1 MKQRRHQQRRRGEVG
16 GSRRKGT
23 ALSQRGVF
31 GFLLA
36 VLLVQVAAWLIFMR
50 ALNPRKH
57 PQSDSPYSLVEAD
70 KNPAVI
76 HTISPPPP
84 VEAGSSS
91 IQKMDPNMPS
101 SSRRKGMRAGT
112 TIVQALPIAPP
123 NQVDSPASRI
133 ETNLILIHC
142 ADPFIATTII
152 VKGYAAGPASIEA
165 KDIRNCKRLQNI
177 VKALFT
183 SQREIGYFMLIL
195 ALFMFVYVIQG
206 LQLFR
211 NRFDLD
217 DVEDTRPN
225 LHNIGVC
232 GGVWKGDNTNMTK
245 RIITNKVGDLN
256 TYFDFEWPIDLATR
270 PINDFSF
277 HKYNPCSQVAKSAFN
292 GATSTAK
299 FRDVWEDVYPDL
311 SRFPGSTFPNF
322 QDQRA
327 AHLDPCR
334 LDRILVRRN
343 VAAENLITCDTYLF
357 GQEMFDWSGKD
368 GGGIPRRGMKM
379 SDHKGVMTQLVWQPE
394 EGRTYQQKEASV
406 RNWLHA
412 IQRPAPLA
420 VPASPERYVDLHRS
434 KVPQLRLPAKVESTM
449 PHYLSFSAD
458 FAFDG
463 NSETFFWSNRAPTD
477 ADTFTVILTEPKI
490 ARRIS
495 IITGVQQMKQ
505 RDMVFHGILQ
515 AYLPPSPSSSSS
527 SSCNDPLLLIGG
539 GQGLQPGARIE
550 TSGTATLVFNKAE
563 PVHCIKLQITEP
575 QENWVAIA
583 EIVILE

>member
-1 MKQRRHQQRRRGEVG
+1 MGLQEVRFVGDKNQAQQIADDLVDIGYNVAFCEVHPETEGKNEGIAIITRFKILSTGSVSLKG
-16 GSRRKGT
+16 GS
-23 ALSQRGVF
+23 
-31 GFLLA
+31 
-36 VLLVQVAAWLIFMR
+36 
-50 ALNPRKH
+50 P
-57 PQSDSPYSLVEAD
+57 
-70 KNPAVI
+70 
-76 HTISPPPP
+76 
-84 VEAGSSS
+84 
-91 IQKMDPNMPS
+91 
-101 SSRRKGMRAGT
+101 
-112 TIVQALPIAPP
+112 
-123 NQVDSPASRI
+123 
-133 ETNLILIHC
+133 
-142 ADPFIATTII
+142 
-152 VKGYAAGPASIEA
+152 
-165 KDIRNCKRLQNI
+165 
-177 VKALFT
+177 
-183 SQREIGYFMLIL
+183 
-195 ALFMFVYVIQG
+195 
-206 LQLFR
+206 R
-211 NRFDLD
+211 NRRIFYARIQLPVIGELLFFVTHLTYEESKQCAQMMNVINYLDTFD
-217 DVEDTRPN
+217 
-225 LHNIGVC
+225 
-232 GGVWKGDNTNMTK
+232 DNT
-245 RIITNKVGDLN
+245 IQIVVGDLN

-334 LDRILVRRN
+334 PDRILVRRN